1 MRRLDHAAIFLK
13 IAGTYTALSLISGG
27 GSESVAGVWAVAC
40 LDVALKLVSLFKLR
54 WIALTLY
61 IGIGFTVG
69 FSRKA

>member
-40 LDVALKLVSLFKLR
+40 LDVALKLVSPFKLR
-54 WIALTLY
+54 
-61 IGIGFTVG
+61 
-69 FSRKA
+69 